1 MRYYNITT
9 DASAVPK
16 NKLVIAYTGFDD
28 KHGERSTLVQ
38 TLRQLIKTIKRR
50 VADGD
55 VVITPIIDNTVTG
68 CSSEANDAMEVDQ
81 PDGED
86 NITSGNKGKASSTS
100 LNSLEGGALSPDAKK
115 KRGRPRGGSTTS
127 RDSNNNNNNNN
138 NNNSTNEKYQ
148 AADTAVGS
156 IDKGVRGRSRNSSA
170 ADIQDHLSSTH
181 SSTVATT
188 TTTSP
193 SKKKHTTTTE
203 SSCIV
208 PEEMLQITGWQ
219 IEALECS
226 VSILS
231 NQSDFSAA
239 SCTHVIVNANSS
251 A

>member
-1 MRYYNITT
+1 M
-9 DASAVPK
+9 PK

-50 VADGD
+50 VSDGD
-55 VVITPIIDNTVTG
+55 VITTPIIDNTIIGGT
-68 CSSEANDAMEVDQ
+68 SEANDTMEVEQ
-81 PDGED
+81 PDGD
-86 NITSGNKGKASSTS
+86 SNWTTSNKGNPSSTT

-127 RDSNNNNNNNN
+127 RDSNSNNNNNNNN
-138 NNNSTNEKYQ
+138 NNNSYNEKDQ
-148 AADTAVGS
+148 AVDVSVGS
-156 IDKGVRGRSRNSSA
+156 TDKRVRGRSRNSSA
-170 ADIQDHLSSTH
+170 AEIQDHLSSTH
-181 SSTVATT
+181 DSTVAI

-193 SKKKHTTTTE
+193 SKKKPATTTE